1 MIDPVQKRIH
11 VQDRV
16 ELAPLPLSGE
26 SALAKWSMLN
36 PPAIQCRAIS
46 RKEYKQLEGI
56 EEIDPAWSNSS
67 DYIQLELWKYD
78 PKVLADHAG
87 VDVISLA
94 LSLRE
99 NSDER
104 IEKSVEEMMEGYK
117 W

>member
-1 MIDPVQKRIH
+1 MIDPVQKRIY
-11 VQDRV
+11 VQNKADF
-16 ELAPLPLSGE
+16 EGTPLAGE
-26 SALAKWSMLN
+26 SALAERSMLAS
-36 PPAIQCRAIS
+36 PPIVCRAIS
-46 RKEYKQLEGI
+46 RKEYKQLSDA
-56 EEIDPAWSNSS
+56 EEIDPAWSNSP

-78 PKVLADHAG
+78 SKVLADQAG

-104 IEKSVEEMMEGYK
+104 IEQSVEEMMEGHK